1 MKKVL
6 IIGSG
11 WEQYKLIKEAKK
23 MGLEVIATHPVMNN
37 EGFLLSD
44 YNYIRNAEDIE
55 SHINLA
61 KSFNVDGIITD
72 NCDYSFYTATVV
84 SSILDL
90 PFATMRDGILCID
103 KHAQRELVNKKNNP
117 TYFECRDFK
126 SYLEAI
132 DKLTCPY
139 IVKPVDNR
147 GTFGVMIVKNKYGQ
161 QSKYKS
167 AFYNALSN
175 SPSKRV
181 IVEQFIEGTLV
192 TVDGFC
198 FKNGH
203 RALAVASRKYNEG
216 PIPVTNEIIYP
227 AEFSNKLNKK
237 LLDNHEN
244 IVKDLGY
251 QYGHTHGE
259 YIVDKNEKIYLVEC
273 TNRGGGVYTSS
284 TIVPLLTEINL
295 NKILIEQSLGI
306 DKYTVSNDDFLT
318 KNSAILSFLNLEPG
332 KVIKSINLEELKLL
346 SYVVELRSLY
356 NEKDLVES
364 IENCASRHIML
375 VIKGDNLQESKNNLE
390 DFKNKLKVEYYK

>member
-11 WEQYKLIKEAKK
+11 WEQYKLIKEAKS
-23 MGLEVIATHPVMNN
+23 MGLKVIATHPIMND
-37 EGFLLSD
+37 EGFLISD
-44 YNYIRNAEDIE
+44 YNFIRDAEDIE

-72 NCDYSFYTATVV
+72 NCDYSFYTATVI

-90 PFATMRDGILCID
+90 PFATIKDGILCID
-103 KHAQRELVNKKNNP
+103 KHAQRKLVNEKNNP
-117 TYFECRDFK
+117 IYFECRDYE
-126 SYLEAI
+126 SYKYLN
-132 DKLTCPY
+132 KLNYPY

-147 GTFGVMIVKNKYGQ
+147 GTFGVMIVKD
-161 QSKYKS
+161 KS
-167 AFYNALSN
+167 NVKEAFYNALSN

-181 IVEQFIEGTLV
+181 IIEQFIEGTLV

-203 RALAVASRKYNEG
+203 RALAVASREYNEG

-227 AEFSNKLNKK
+227 AEFSDELNKK
-237 LLDNHEN
+237 LLDNHED
-244 IVKDLGY
+244 IVRDLGY

-259 YIVDKNEKIYLVEC
+259 YIVGEDEKIYLVEC

-306 DKYTVSNDDFLT
+306 DKYIVSNDDILT

-346 SYVVELRSLY
+346 PYVVELRSLY
-356 NEKDLVES
+356 SEKDLVES

-375 VIKGDNLQESKNNLE
+375 VIKGDNLQESKNNLK